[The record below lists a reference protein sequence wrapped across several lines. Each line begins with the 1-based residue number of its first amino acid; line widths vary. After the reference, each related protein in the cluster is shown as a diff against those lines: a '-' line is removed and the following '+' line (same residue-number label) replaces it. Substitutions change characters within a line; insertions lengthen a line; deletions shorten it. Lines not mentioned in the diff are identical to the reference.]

1 MAASKESTTTT
12 ASRCTP
18 KTAQVKHIFEGT
30 GYRLLKGIGVCESI
44 VSAPFTVGG
53 YDWYIRYCP
62 DGDDGYEDYASIFL
76 VLMTETTTKVRVLYD
91 FRLLIPDTGVSS
103 SVRAASYMFSV
114 ECPTTATADFMK
126 RSELEASFVRDV
138 RFVIECDLTVILG
151 ASVSKS
157 RRICEI
163 QVPPSDA
170 LDNLGKF
177 LESGDGADVTLKV
190 QGEVFHAHKIVLAM
204 GSPVFNAEF
213 LGPMSDQNG
222 KHITL
227 HIEDMQPA
235 VFQALLHFI
244 YNDSLPA
251 MADLGGDE
259 HVEMV
264 KHLLVV
270 ADKYSMERM
279 KVICESILSKKLDV
293 ESVAA

>member
-76 VLMTETTTKVRVLYD
+76 VLMIETTTKVRVLYD

-157 RRICEI
+157 VSTVEEMH
-163 QVPPSDA
+163 
-170 LDNLGKF
+170 LDMVYKF
-177 LESGDGADVTLKV
+177 KIAMYGAHDVR
-190 QGEVFHAHKIVLAM
+190 GC
-204 GSPVFNAEF
+204 S
-213 LGPMSDQNG
+213 
-222 KHITL
+222 
-227 HIEDMQPA
+227 
-235 VFQALLHFI
+235 
-244 YNDSLPA
+244 
-251 MADLGGDE
+251 
-259 HVEMV
+259 
-264 KHLLVV
+264 
-270 ADKYSMERM
+270 
-279 KVICESILSKKLDV
+279 
-293 ESVAA
+293 